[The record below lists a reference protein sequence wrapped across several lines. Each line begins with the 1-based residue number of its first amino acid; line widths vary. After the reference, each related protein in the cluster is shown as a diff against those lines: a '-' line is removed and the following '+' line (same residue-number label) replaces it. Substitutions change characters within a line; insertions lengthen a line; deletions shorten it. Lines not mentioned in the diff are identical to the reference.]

1 MVATPKD
8 LQNCCWFP
16 DSGATNHVTHDLGN
30 LNSGAEYN
38 GNSKIH
44 MGNGTGLEISHIGL
58 SVFPS
63 SSSPNKVLFLKNILR
78 VPAIKKNLLSVSQFA
93 RDNNV
98 YFEFHPKVCFVKDK
112 SNHSLLL
119 QGNLHKG
126 LYQFNLSKKLFGKA
140 SGLSL
145 SNGQNELT
153 CCTASLMHNVNSDFP
168 ETTNSSFHVLICGIK
183 GLVIRPKKL

>member
-1 MVATPKD
+1 
-8 LQNCCWFP
+8 
-16 DSGATNHVTHDLGN
+16 
-30 LNSGAEYN
+30 
-38 GNSKIH
+38 

-98 YFEFHPKVCFVKDK
+98 YFEFHPKVCFVKYR

-140 SGLSL
+140 SGLS
-145 SNGQNELT
+145 
-153 CCTASLMHNVNSDFP
+153 F
-168 ETTNSSFHVLICGIK
+168 IK
-183 GLVIRPKKL
+183 WSK